1 MITFGGRPLNTYK
14 GGEME
19 WRTKSTQPVGQYIQ
33 PTTQS
38 TQEENPRGNYRNGQ
52 FTPTSATPKGQSTTS
67 VTPPAKSTTSVT
79 PPAQPTPQEENP
91 WRNYRNG
98 MYTDEPTPTSVTS
111 EGQSVTPPSQSI
123 TSQSM
128 KSESEPT
135 NTTKPAPTAQ
145 SLTPVVVEVNSNSV
159 TIDGPGLFD
168 PPTKNTNEDTNR
180 GIDDQLN
187 EALNMHGGKAGILKL
202 KKEMEKAAFNNRL
215 VVKIFGKEI
224 VLTVEFLIWVAGI
237 LWSLIIFAI
246 IFSIC
251 YFLYEITQGVLNA
264 YHTVVD
270 GITKLMED
278 INNVAIKFE
287 VPGIN
292 KKIGPFNI
300 SMPPLLKVN
309 FKLFGG
315 MFDGPLR
322 DMYRAGNFT
331 RSAAEL
337 IIEILIKMI
346 IGIVESLPAIG
357 EGIMN
362 ALEKIGDAI

>member
-19 WRTKSTQPVGQYIQ
+19 WRTKSTQPVV
-33 PTTQS
+33 QS
-38 TQEENPRGNYRNGQ
+38 TQ
-52 FTPTSATPKGQSTTS
+52 PTAQS
-67 VTPPAKSTTSVT
+67 
-79 PPAQPTPQEENP
+79 TPQEENP

-111 EGQSVTPPSQSI
+111 PVQSVTSQSVTPPGQSI
-123 TSQSM
+123 TSQLVTPPVQSVTSQSM
-128 KSESEPT
+128 KSESEPIQT
-135 NTTKPAPTAQ
+135 KTTKHTRPEPTAQ
-145 SLTPVVVEVNSNSV
+145 SLTPVVVDVNSNSV

-168 PPTKNTNEDTNR
+168 PPTKNINENTNEDADR
-180 GIDDQLN
+180 DIHDQLK

-362 ALEKIGDAI
+362 ALEKIADAI

>member
-1 MITFGGRPLNTYK
+1 
-14 GGEME
+14 
-19 WRTKSTQPVGQYIQ
+19 
-33 PTTQS
+33 
-38 TQEENPRGNYRNGQ
+38 
-52 FTPTSATPKGQSTTS
+52 
-67 VTPPAKSTTSVT
+67 
-79 PPAQPTPQEENP
+79 
-91 WRNYRNG
+91 
-98 MYTDEPTPTSVTS
+98 
-111 EGQSVTPPSQSI
+111 
-123 TSQSM
+123 
-128 KSESEPT
+128 
-135 NTTKPAPTAQ
+135 
-145 SLTPVVVEVNSNSV
+145 
-159 TIDGPGLFD
+159 
-168 PPTKNTNEDTNR
+168 
-180 GIDDQLN
+180 
-187 EALNMHGGKAGILKL
+187 MHGGKAGILKL

-300 SMPPLLKVN
+300 SMPPLLKVD